1 MVSYLENKATAHEN
15 DQNVHTI
22 HIKLKAFN
30 TAVHKKKNRKQS
42 NIEKNIL
49 KQSHN
54 KAKHQLSEGKAHLT
68 QAHQV
73 SWDF

>member
-1 MVSYLENKATAHEN
+1 MVSYLENKTTAHEN

-30 TAVHKKKNRKQS
+30 TVVHKKNQS
-42 NIEKNIL
+42 NIEKYIL